1 MGLLALSTI
10 ATLALI
16 AGIVVA
22 VAFAAGVV
30 AITLRGRARRGPDIP
45 SAMKP
50 GPADDVLERRALD
63 KIMAWGVLFTLV
75 FALNVALVWLTEP
88 GTNVDDEI
96 ELVSRSVERGRL
108 WFQVTSEE
116 NPTGFGCERCHG
128 PEGAGGMVTPF
139 TDPETG
145 EQIPFQEPALNDVCL
160 RRPIESTE
168 TQVGI
173 REIIEEGS
181 PGTPMPSW
189 SVRVAGPMNDQQIQ
203 DLINYIVEINEKTIG
218 TGPDNQCLNPP
229 TGTGTEAPGEGGEE
243 TPSPGATE
251 TPTEGASPSPE
262 ETGQA

>member
-1 MGLLALSTI
+1 MGLVALSTI

-30 AITLRGRARRGPDIP
+30 AITLRGRTRRGPDIP
-45 SAMKP
+45 PAMKP
-50 GPADDVLERRALD
+50 GPADDVLERRSLD
-63 KIMAWGVLFTLV
+63 KIMAWGVVFTLI

-88 GTNVDDEI
+88 ATNVDDEI

-116 NPTGFGCERCHG
+116 NPTGFGCEACHG
-128 PEGAGGMVTPF
+128 PEGTGGQVTPF
-139 TDPETG
+139 TDPNTG
-145 EQIPFQEPALNDVCL
+145 EQVMFPEPALNDVCT
-160 RRPIESTE
+160 RRPIEGDG
-168 TQVGI
+168 GI
-173 REIIEEGS
+173 REIIMEGS

-189 SVRVAGPMNDQQIQ
+189 SVRFAGAMHDQQIQ

-218 TGPDNQCLNPP
+218 AGPDNQCLNPP
-229 TGTGTEAPGEGGEE
+229 TESGAETPGEGGEE

-251 TPTEGASPSPE
+251 TPTDGASPSPE

>member
-22 VAFAAGVV
+22 VAFAAGVI

-45 SAMKP
+45 AAMKP

-108 WFQVTSEE
+108 WFQLTSEE

-128 PEGAGGMVTPF
+128 PEGSGGQVVPF
-139 TDPETG
+139 TTPEG
-145 EQIPFQEPALNDVCL
+145 EQLEVQPPALNDVCS
-160 RRPIESTE
+160 RYPIE
-168 TQVGI
+168 GDGNI
-173 REIIEEGS
+173 RETIMEGR

-203 DLINYIVEINEKTIG
+203 DLINYIVEINEETIG
-218 TGPDNQCLNPP
+218 TGPENQCLNPP
-229 TGTGTEAPGEGGEE
+229 TDSGTEAPGEGGEE

-251 TPTEGASPSPE
+251 TPTDGASPSPE